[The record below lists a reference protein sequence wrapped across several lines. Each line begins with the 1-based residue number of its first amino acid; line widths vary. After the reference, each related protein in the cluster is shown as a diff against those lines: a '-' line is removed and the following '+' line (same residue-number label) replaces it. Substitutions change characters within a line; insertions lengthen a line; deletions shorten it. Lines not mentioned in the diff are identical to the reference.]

1 MKQET
6 KQVHRV
12 WLARSVATARSPG
25 WCSFPLLFP
34 GSDRGKSRRG
44 LPAAAPFAIHGYLGV
59 DLFFLISGS

>member
-25 WCSFPLLFP
+25 WCSFHYCF
-34 GSDRGKSRRG
+34 RGQIVG
-44 LPAAAPFAIHGYLGV
+44 NLDAGYPAAAPFAIHGYLGV